1 MTDNVDDLTR
11 QLASSISERLP
22 DAINQIL
29 RRAAPGDIADIRLD
43 CTLVLGKPTSTGQEL
58 PVQVVSVDVASLLP
72 SLAGA
77 IAASHQLAPASFNRT
92 TLPPLEP
99 VEPAPTPDV
108 ETRNF
113 RPRSTLVSPA
123 PTPIESD
130 EHISKARK
138 ITGGLRVRV
147 AANSESASGST
158 TNTAR
163 RLESDGRVFPQRKK
177 NVGENPVFQPSSLQK
192 FVKGVWESIYS
203 SIKMDPTDVIEQWQA
218 IESNGQP
225 RLLASTDSEIF
236 NRESSLT
243 CGTFGRMSILARK
256 LSQTSRTCRSLEVI
270 VQAKWV
276 QLFDDRLHEL
286 SATMT
291 KERAKKATISEACLD
306 FSWSEKEL
314 RNKMGVWRGYH
325 DIQKTGGWAALVFA
339 GMGLYRFCKYR
350 VSFDDES
357 FQAFRALK
365 HRFEVAADTLHP
377 RWRQLLGI
385 VGASTERKYIGHP
398 HDYVIG
404 LPNNEALPL
413 SITYQQWD
421 KDFSYTHLDTCQVDE
436 ESWGLYDPRVVHTAR
451 ALDFHECQIC
461 HARQSDD
468 PPENSCN
475 CFPNLYPQI
484 VPYDAPVQVYRT
496 PNGRN
501 NGLIAC
507 LPFERGT
514 AVGEF
519 IGQVTSGLSNL
530 DVMVG
535 QTESADFQIF
545 QGRMGNYTRFVN
557 HSCQPNSQYERF
569 MWAGTQRIVL
579 VSKGIEAGDE
589 ITVDYSDTYWK
600 VCSLSFAHLVGGTSQ
615 MECARGVY
623 LLIISVQNLDKECL
637 CGQPKCRYKSR
648 LRTLTPPL
656 SR

>member
-1 MTDNVDDLTR
+1 MADNTNDLAR

-22 DAINQIL
+22 DAINQLL
-29 RRAAPGDIADIRLD
+29 RSAPSGDIAKLRFD
-43 CTLVLGKPTSTGQEL
+43 CNLVLGTPASKGHET
-58 PVQVVSVDVASLLP
+58 PVQVISVDLASLP
-72 SLAGA
+72 SSP
-77 IAASHQLAPASFNRT
+77 AAERIPSNQLAPASFQRT
-92 TLPPLEP
+92 TLPPLETL
-99 VEPAPTPDV
+99 EPAPSPTPDHDT

-113 RPRSTLVSPA
+113 RPRSTPVSQTSMPQ
-123 PTPIESD
+123 ESD
-130 EHISKARK
+130 DYPSKARK
-138 ITGGLRVRV
+138 ATGGLRVRV
-147 AANSESASGST
+147 AANAEPASGSAE
-158 TNTAR
+158 NTAR

-203 SIKMDPTDVIEQWQA
+203 SIKMDPTDVVEQWQA

-225 RLLASTDSEIF
+225 RLLANADNEIS

-243 CGTFGRMSILARK
+243 GGTFGKMSILARK

-276 QLFDDRLHEL
+276 QLFDDRLNEL

-291 KERAKKATISEACLD
+291 KEKAKKATIAEACLD
-306 FSWSEKEL
+306 FHWTEKEL

-350 VSFDDES
+350 VSFDEES

-377 RWRQLLGI
+377 HWRQLLGI
-385 VGASTERKYIGHP
+385 VGAPIERKYTGHP

-404 LPNNEALPL
+404 MPNNEAIEL
-413 SITYQQWD
+413 SVTYQQWD
-421 KDFSYTHLDTCQVDE
+421 KDFSYKHLDTCQIDE
-436 ESWGLYDPRVVHTAR
+436 EAWGLYDPRVVRASRDQDSHT
-451 ALDFHECQIC
+451 CQIC
-461 HARQSDD
+461 HEWQSDD
-468 PPENSCN
+468 PPENNCN
-475 CFPNLYPQI
+475 CFPNLYPH
-484 VPYDAPVQVYRT
+484 PYTAPVQVYRT

-507 LPFERGT
+507 LPFERG
-514 AVGEF
+514 AAIGEF
-519 IGQVTSGLSNL
+519 VGQVTSGLSNL

-535 QTESADFQIF
+535 QTESASYQIW
-545 QGRMGNYTRFVN
+545 QGRQGNYTRFVN

-569 MWAGTQRIVL
+569 MWTGTQRIVL
-579 VSKGIEAGDE
+579 VSKGVEAGDE

-600 VCSLSFAHLVGGTSQ
+600 VGFVFLLPLVGGGA
-615 MECARGVY
+615 C
-623 LLIISVQNLDKECL
+623 K
-637 CGQPKCRYKSR
+637 
-648 LRTLTPPL
+648 
-656 SR
+656 

>member
-29 RRAAPGDIADIRLD
+29 RRAAPGDIADLRLD
-43 CTLVLGKPTSTGQEL
+43 CTLLLGKPTSAGQEL

-77 IAASHQLAPASFNRT
+77 IAASHQLAPASFERT
-92 TLPPLEP
+92 TLPPLELEP
-99 VEPAPTPDV
+99 VEPVPTPDV

-113 RPRSTLVSPA
+113 RPRSTLVSTA
-123 PTPIESD
+123 STPRESD
-130 EHISKARK
+130 ECFPNKARK

-147 AANSESASGST
+147 AANSESASGSA

-225 RLLASTDSEIF
+225 RLLASTDSEIS

-291 KERAKKATISEACLD
+291 KEKAKKATIGEACTN
-306 FSWSEKEL
+306 FAWSEKEL

-385 VGASTERKYIGHP
+385 VGASTERKYTGHP

-404 LPNNEALPL
+404 LPSNEALPL

-421 KDFSYTHLDTCQVDE
+421 KDFSYTHLDNCQVDE
-436 ESWGLYDPRVVHTAR
+436 QAWGLYDPRVLHTAR
-451 ALDFHECQIC
+451 PLDTCQIC
-461 HARQSDD
+461 TERQSDD
-468 PPENSCN
+468 PSENNCN

-484 VPYDAPVQVYRT
+484 VPYVAPVQVYRT

-519 IGQVTSGLSNL
+519 VGEVTSGLHNL

-535 QTESADFQIF
+535 QTEESATCYQIW
-545 QGRMGNYTRFVN
+545 QGKKGNYTRFVN

-589 ITVDYSDTYWK
+589 ITVDYSDTYWR
-600 VCSLSFAHLVGGTSQ
+600 VSLTFFMRFVGGSSR
-615 MECARGVY
+615 MKRAW
-623 LLIISVQNLDKECL
+623 SVFADRC
-637 CGQPKCRYKSR
+637 
-648 LRTLTPPL
+648 
-656 SR
+656 

>member
-1 MTDNVDDLTR
+1 MADSVHVDELAR

-22 DAINQIL
+22 DAINQLL
-29 RRAAPGDIADIRLD
+29 RRTASGDVADLRFD
-43 CTLVLGKPTSTGQEL
+43 CSLVLGGTSSPGQEL
-58 PVQVVSVDVASLLP
+58 PVQVLSTDVASLLP
-72 SLAGA
+72 SLARKRPAG
-77 IAASHQLAPASFNRT
+77 SQLPPASFDRP

-99 VEPAPTPDV
+99 VEPLSSPDT

-113 RPRSTLVSPA
+113 RPRSTLLSPA
-123 PTPIESD
+123 STPRESD
-130 EHISKARK
+130 DYPSKARK
-138 ITGGLRVRV
+138 ATGGLRVRV
-147 AANSESASGST
+147 AANAEPASGPVA
-158 TNTAR
+158 NTAR

-225 RLLASTDSEIF
+225 RLLASTESEISQRDSS
-236 NRESSLT
+236 REASLT
-243 CGTFGRMSILARK
+243 CGTFGKMSILARK

-286 SATMT
+286 SATMS
-291 KERAKKATISEACLD
+291 KEKAKKATIAEACLD
-306 FSWSEKEL
+306 FHWTEKEL

-350 VSFDDES
+350 VSFNDES
-357 FQAFRALK
+357 FQSFRALK

-404 LPNNEALPL
+404 MPNNEATPL
-413 SITYQQWD
+413 SVTYQQWD
-421 KDFSYTHLDTCQVDE
+421 KDFSYIHLDTCQIDE
-436 ESWGLYDPRVVHTAR
+436 EAWGLYDPRVVHTSR
-451 ALDFHECQIC
+451 AQDSHMCQIC
-461 HARQSDD
+461 HERQSDD
-468 PPENSCN
+468 PPENNCN
-475 CFPNLYPQI
+475 CFSNLYPQI
-484 VPYDAPVQVYRT
+484 VPYIAPVQVYRT

-501 NGLIAC
+501 NGLVAC
-507 LPFERGT
+507 LPFERG
-514 AVGEF
+514 AAIGEF
-519 IGQVTSGLSNL
+519 VGQVTSGLSNL

-535 QTESADFQIF
+535 QTESASYQIW
-545 QGRMGNYTRFVN
+545 QGRQGNYTRFVN

-589 ITVDYSDTYWK
+589 ITVDYSDTYWR
-600 VCSLSFAHLVGGTSQ
+600 VSTTFLLCPTSDSS
-615 MECARGVY
+615 CT
-623 LLIISVQNLDKECL
+623 K
-637 CGQPKCRYKSR
+637 R
-648 LRTLTPPL
+648 L
-656 SR
+656 

>member
-1 MTDNVDDLTR
+1 MVDNHHVEDIAR
-11 QLASSISERLP
+11 RVASSISERMPEAISQLLQSTTHGNVAGLRLECNLILDNASSPGP
-22 DAINQIL
+22 DPPRQVISIDVAPLLQQLSSVRETSIPL
-29 RRAAPGDIADIRLD
+29 APPSFDRAA
-43 CTLVLGKPTSTGQEL
+43 
-58 PVQVVSVDVASLLP
+58 
-72 SLAGA
+72 
-77 IAASHQLAPASFNRT
+77 
-92 TLPPLEP
+92 LPPLEA
-99 VEPAPTPDV
+99 VGTPSSAII

-113 RPRSTLVSPA
+113 RPRSALISPA
-123 PTPIESD
+123 PTPED
-130 EHISKARK
+130 LDDHPSKIRK
-138 ITGGLRVRV
+138 ATGGLRVRV
-147 AANSESASGST
+147 DANAEPISGPT

-177 NVGENPVFQPSSLQK
+177 NVGDNPVFQPSSLQK

-203 SIKMDPTDVIEQWQA
+203 SIRMDPTEVIEQWQA

-225 RLLASTDSEIF
+225 KLLTSTDNEIS
-236 NRESSLT
+236 NRESSLA

-270 VQAKWV
+270 VQARWV
-276 QLFDDRLHEL
+276 QLFDDRVHQLTA
-286 SATMT
+286 SMT
-291 KERAKKATISEACLD
+291 KEKAKKATIAEACLD
-306 FSWSEKEL
+306 FHWTEKEL

-325 DIQKTGGWAALVFA
+325 DIQKAGGWAALVFA

-350 VSFDDES
+350 VSFNEES
-357 FQAFRALK
+357 FQSFRALK

-385 VGASTERKYIGHP
+385 VGASTERKYTGHP

-404 LPNNEALPL
+404 ASNNEAIPL
-413 SITYQQWD
+413 ATTYHQWD
-421 KDFSYTHLDTCQVDE
+421 KDFSYTHLDTCQIDE
-436 ESWGLYDPRVVHTAR
+436 EAWGLYDPRVVQAAPTQDSHI
-451 ALDFHECQIC
+451 CQIC
-461 HARQSDD
+461 HERQSDD
-468 PPENSCN
+468 PPQNNCN
-475 CFPNLYPQI
+475 CFPNLYPQTGPHI
-484 VPYDAPVQVYRT
+484 APVQVYRT

-507 LPFERGT
+507 LPFDRGT

-519 IGQVTSGLSNL
+519 VGQVTSGLSGL

-535 QTESADFQIF
+535 QTGSDAYQIW
-545 QGRMGNYTRFVN
+545 QGRQGNYTRFVN

-569 MWAGTQRIVL
+569 MWMSTQRIVL

-600 VCSLSFAHLVGGTSQ
+600 
-615 MECARGVY
+615 
-623 LLIISVQNLDKECL
+623 NLDKDCL

-648 LRTLTPPL
+648 LKTLTPPL